1 MSSSF
6 QQKGDTD
13 RGYQHLLTR
22 QRCYKMGGDDKM
34 WGRGGVLLRRKSK
47 RSVFIILDPQV
58 GCNFGK
64 LEN

>member
-13 RGYQHLLTR
+13 RGYQHLLHNSDATR
-22 QRCYKMGGDDKM
+22 WGDDKM